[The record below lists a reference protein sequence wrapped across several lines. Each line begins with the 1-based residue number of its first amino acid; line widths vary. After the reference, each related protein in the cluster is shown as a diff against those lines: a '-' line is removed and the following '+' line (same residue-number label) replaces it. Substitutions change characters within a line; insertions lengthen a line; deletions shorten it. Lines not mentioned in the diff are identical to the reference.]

1 MTTLPHGIAT
11 VAMDTREI
19 TGKTPIIQETT
30 DGHMVTTDGPIVTN
44 GGMADMNTGKIGG
57 NTPATGAMTAGTID
71 MISATDIKPIHG
83 TAQAGIIPSIV
94 HAPRGQ

>member
-19 TGKTPIIQETT
+19 TGEKPIIQKMI

-44 GGMADMNTGKIGG
+44 GGIADMNTGKIGG
-57 NTPATGAMTAGTID
+57 KIPATGAMTAGTID
-71 MISATDIKPIHG
+71 MTNATNIKPIHV
-83 TAQAGIIPSIV
+83 TALAGIIPSIV
-94 HAPRGQ
+94 SAPRER